1 MSRTPRFIPP
11 LAALRP
17 ALIVFD
23 KDGTLIDFESMWAGW
38 MTELAHSL
46 QTAAGAPVANALFT
60 AMDFDP
66 NTGQIDPTGELALTP
81 MAGLQAICG
90 SVLRAAGL
98 PAHSAEQVVSSVWHL
113 PDPVALARPITDLA
127 LLFGALREL
136 GAKIAVATSD
146 DRAPTETLLA
156 ALNVAPLVDAVICAD
171 DGVPIKPAPD
181 MLLAVCRRLNVN
193 CAQTVMVGDNLP
205 DVQMGRAAG
214 AGLVVGVLSGVGS
227 RQMLASHADL
237 LLPDVDGLLQP

>member
-1 MSRTPRFIPP
+1 MNRTPRFIPQ

-38 MTELAHSL
+38 MTGLGHSL
-46 QTAAGAPVANALFT
+46 EAAAGVPVANALFA

-66 NTGQIDPTGELALTP
+66 ATGRIDPAGELALTP
-81 MAGLQAICG
+81 MAGLRAICA

-98 PAHSAEQVVSSVWHL
+98 PAHTAEQVVSSVWHL
-113 PDPVALARPITDLA
+113 PDPVTLARPLADLA
-127 LLFGALREL
+127 QLFGALREL

-156 ALNVAPLVDAVICAD
+156 ALGVSPLVDAVICAD
-171 DGVPIKPAPD
+171 DGVPIKPAPE
-181 MLLAVCRRLNVN
+181 MLLAVCRRLNVD

-205 DVQMGRAAG
+205 DLQMAHAAG
-214 AGLVVGVLSGVGS
+214 AGLAVGVLSGVGS
-227 RQMLASHADL
+227 RQMLAPHADL
-237 LLPDVDGLLQP
+237 LLPDVAALLQS